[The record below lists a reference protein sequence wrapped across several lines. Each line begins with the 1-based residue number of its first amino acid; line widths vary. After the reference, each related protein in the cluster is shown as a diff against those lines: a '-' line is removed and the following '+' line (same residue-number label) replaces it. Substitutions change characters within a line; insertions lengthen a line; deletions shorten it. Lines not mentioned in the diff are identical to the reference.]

1 MELKVNKLSSV
12 HTQLPYD
19 YYSLKFCKPKGGVKP
34 YSENLGEFLRGDRI
48 ENSAYDIAMLQDD
61 YCTVLCQNSM
71 TTKDV
76 TDFKNAIKR
85 QYHHNWIV
93 DNLPAASIL
102 DTDQFVTTQYV
113 GFPVGYQ
120 DGNNYYLY
128 NHVNIILEYHTV
140 ETDGHRIVG
149 FYVEPL
155 SVKHNFVSKWDGNGD
170 APGLTTCSSS
180 KHLDYDSVKEHQK
193 VVADNVIFT
202 YGVEWRPSEV
212 LWASRWDVY
221 LSMNHAVPD
230 KVHWFS
236 IVNSVLIVLFL
247 AFMVAMILLRTLNR
261 DITKYNKVMTDEEK
275 VEEREETGWKLVHAD
290 VFRPP
295 VEMPMLFCVLVGTG
309 MQLIF
314 CAFFLVVFAAVG
326 FLSPANR
333 GSIMIGMLLLFVLM
347 GAFAGFTRWVGGRVG
362 GCERG
367 VGGVSGCE

>member
-1 MELKVNKLSSV
+1 MAALCTLLLVSFGTVSGFYLPGVAPHSFAKDENVELKVNKLSSV

-61 YCTVLCQNSM
+61 YCTVLCQQSLGM
-71 TTKDV
+71 KDV

-140 ETDGHRIVG
+140 EVDGHRIVG

-155 SVKHNFVSKWDGNGD
+155 SVKHSFTSGKWDGSGD
-170 APGLTTCSSS
+170 APALSSCSSS

-212 LWASRWDVY
+212 HSLAQTHTSKH
-221 LSMNHAVPD
+221 HAY
-230 KVHWFS
+230 
-236 IVNSVLIVLFL
+236 I
-247 AFMVAMILLRTLNR
+247 
-261 DITKYNKVMTDEEK
+261 
-275 VEEREETGWKLVHAD
+275 
-290 VFRPP
+290 
-295 VEMPMLFCVLVGTG
+295 
-309 MQLIF
+309 
-314 CAFFLVVFAAVG
+314 
-326 FLSPANR
+326 
-333 GSIMIGMLLLFVLM
+333 
-347 GAFAGFTRWVGGRVG
+347 
-362 GCERG
+362 
-367 VGGVSGCE
+367 